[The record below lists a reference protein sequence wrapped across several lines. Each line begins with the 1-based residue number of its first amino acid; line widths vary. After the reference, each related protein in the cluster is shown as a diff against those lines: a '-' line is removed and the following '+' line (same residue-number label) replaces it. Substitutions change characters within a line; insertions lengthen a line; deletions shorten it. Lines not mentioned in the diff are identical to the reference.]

1 MISCLPS
8 FQLVPPSLLVRNEN
22 DEKVAKFL
30 WSSWAKFALSGEPGW
45 KNCTNTQFTSS
56 FEYLNI
62 QLNPHCQNTGL
73 FDEEKMAFWDELLY
87 SSTSH
92 NSML

>member
-8 FQLVPPSLLVRNEN
+8 FQLVPPSLWVRNEN

-30 WSSWAKFALSGEPGW
+30 WSSWANFALSGEPGW
-45 KNCTNTQFTSS
+45 TCTTSQSSSS

-62 QLNPHCQNTGL
+62 QLNPRCQNTGL

-87 SSTSH
+87 SPTSH